1 MVVVVGGVWLAGVEE
16 SRAAAVVA
24 ARGGKKTRAKGEG
37 EGGGEGDGGRS
48 YTWSRLEEACEE
60 SGLLF

>member
-1 MVVVVGGVWLAGVEE
+1 MWLAGVEE

-24 ARGGKKTRAKGEG
+24 ARGGKKTRVKGERAG
-37 EGGGEGDGGRS
+37 EGGGGRS
-48 YTWSRLEEACEE
+48 YAWSRLEEACEE